1 MSCCWSLWSEVEFL
15 ADVCCADCFI
25 TTVLRAQNMFI
36 HITLLCSWWRLFV
49 WQWPDVWLH
58 VALQLLVVH
67 WLPSVRCNNISYWS
81 RWIVSSR
88 YVVNCCYLRDL
99 NNHDNDN
106 CDSVIVF
113 IVLLPWSD
121 IVRVHPVNFVEC
133 SECQV
138 AASPQTNSD
147 VLGCEFAGRGCY
159 HPHPPLLFTQPGC
172 PYWFYCLTEGGRLSH
187 PGTAVRVCSLC
198 SVPKVVCRS
207 GCHGRQLPVVRFEHG
222 FSDTTVMLVM
232 VALCN
237 RADHYIFIL

>member
-36 HITLLCSWWRLFV
+36 HITLLWSWWRLFV

-81 RWIVSSR
+81 RWISCSC
-88 YVVNCCYLRDL
+88 YVVNCCCLHDL

-113 IVLLPWSD
+113 IVLLPWPD

-138 AASPQTNSD
+138 AANPQTNSD
-147 VLGCEFAGRGCY
+147 VLGCEFAGKGCFPSTSTIAIY
-159 HPHPPLLFTQPGC
+159 SAWMLILI
-172 PYWFYCLTEGGRLSH
+172 LLSH
-187 PGTAVRVCSLC
+187 RGWKAESPRHCSEGVQPVQC
-198 SVPKVVCRS
+198 AQ
-207 GCHGRQLPVVRFEHG
+207 GCMSQWL
-222 FSDTTVMLVM
+222 SW
-232 VALCN
+232 
-237 RADHYIFIL
+237 